1 MPTTVTI
8 NPDLPDEFSVREIV
22 RCLRAGGIIIYPTET
37 FYGIGALFTRESTL
51 KRLFA
56 IKQRDSGK
64 PVLLLIPDVSFI
76 KNISSV
82 VSPALETLAE
92 FFWPGPLTLLIE
104 ALPNLSA
111 LVTGHSRT
119 VGIRISSSTVVQHIL
134 SLLQDG
140 ITSTSANIS
149 GDVSPSSIEE
159 IPDALLNAVDI
170 VIDVGNTPGG
180 SPSTVFDISST
191 PYKTVREGAISTRQ
205 IMNVLE
211 QTGQQA
217 KLLPHDFQQN
227 Q

>member
-56 IKQRDSGK
+56 IKQRDAGK
-64 PVLLLIPDVSFI
+64 PVLLLIPDVTFI
-76 KNISSV
+76 RNISSV
-82 VSPALETLAE
+82 VPPALETLAGY
-92 FFWPGPLTLLIE
+92 FWPGPLTLLIE
-104 ALPNLSA
+104 ALPHLSQ
-111 LVTGHSRT
+111 LITGHNRT

-134 SLLQDG
+134 ALLQDG

-159 IPDALLNAVDI
+159 IPDVLLNAVDV
-170 VIDVGNTPGG
+170 VIDGGKTPGG
-180 SPSTVFDISST
+180 SPSTVFDISSM
-191 PYKTVREGAISTRQ
+191 PYKTVREGES
-205 IMNVLE
+205 V
-211 QTGQQA
+211 
-217 KLLPHDFQQN
+217 QN
-227 Q
+227 K